1 VGVGADTD
9 ARLLHTL
16 IMPQLKSWATMQDVR
31 MPRVPRLSWLLAGL
45 VAGLAGLASSYFL
58 AMVLTVRDS
67 PVVAVSELVIRV
79 TPGVVV
85 EHAIALL
92 PHHDKPVLIATI
104 VVLLLLFF
112 AAAGWLAVRRWW
124 WPYVIFVVLGAVGVV
139 AVATEP
145 RPQPLD
151 YLPIGVGFGTWIV
164 VFGALRSM
172 LGRTPPSDAPA
183 GRGLPRRFVL
193 AAGLTAVAALVLG
206 AVGRSIGVGRRHV
219 EETRRLLRLPGV
231 TNRRPPDQARIG
243 ISGITPWQ
251 TPAET
256 FYQVDPAIAV
266 PTIEPREWSLRIHG
280 MVEKELSLTYQQL
293 LDRGLEQ
300 KWITLNCVSNPVGGP
315 LIGNAWWSG
324 VRLADLLAEAKPKS
338 GADAVKQTSQD
349 GWTCGTP
356 LEALTDDRGAMLAV
370 AMNGDPLPLEHGFPV
385 RTVVPGLYGYVS
397 ACKWVVDMEV
407 TRFADFTAY
416 WTKRGWGEKGPVKIG
431 SRIDVPRQDA
441 EVPAGRIDVAGMAW
455 HQHVGIDAV
464 EVSLDGGAWQQVR
477 VAPSPTPDTWVQWGG
492 SIEVEAGEH
501 LLRVR
506 ATSPGEDPQTGVVRE
521 VLPDGATGWHV
532 VQFRAM

>member
-1 VGVGADTD
+1 
-9 ARLLHTL
+9 
-16 IMPQLKSWATMQDVR
+16 MPY
-31 MPRVPRLSWLLAGL
+31 VPRLAWLLAGL
-45 VAGLAGLASSYFL
+45 VAGVAGLATSYFL
-58 AMVLTVRDS
+58 AMVLTIRDS

-92 PHHDKPVLIATI
+92 QHYDKPVLVTS
-104 VVLLLLFF
+104 VLVLLLFLF
-112 AAAGWLAVRRWW
+112 ALAGWLAARRWW
-124 WPYVIFVVLGAVGVV
+124 WPYVIFVVLGVVGVV
-139 AVATEP
+139 ATATQP
-145 RPQPLD
+145 RPETLD
-151 YLPIGVGFGTWIV
+151 FVPVGVGFATWIV
-164 VFGALRSM
+164 AFGILRS
-172 LGRTPPSDAPA
+172 LIRTPPRTAEPTND
-183 GRGLPRRFVL
+183 GLPRRFVIT
-193 AAGLTAVAALVLG
+193 AALTAVAAAVVG
-206 AVGRSIGVGRRHV
+206 GVGRSIGVGRRHV

-231 TNRRPPDQARIG
+231 TAKRPPAEARIG

-251 TPAET
+251 TPADA
-256 FYQVDPAIAV
+256 FYQIDTAIAV

-280 MVEKELSLTYQQL
+280 MVEKEITLTYQEL

-300 KWITLNCVSNPVGGP
+300 QWITLNCVSNPVGGP

-324 VRLADLLAEAKPKS
+324 VRLADLLAEAGPKP
-338 GADAVKQTSQD
+338 GADAVKQTSKD

-370 AMNGDPLPLEHGFPV
+370 AMNGSPLPLDHGFPV
-385 RTVVPGLYGYVS
+385 RTIVPGLYGYVS

-407 TRFADFTAY
+407 TRFSDFTAY

-441 EVPAGRIDVAGMAW
+441 EVQAGSIDVAGMAW

-464 EVSLDGGAWQQVR
+464 EISLDGGPWQQVR

-492 SIEVEAGEH
+492 TVDVEPGEH

-506 ATSPGEDPQTGVVRE
+506 ATSPGEEPQTGVVRD

>member
-1 VGVGADTD
+1 
-9 ARLLHTL
+9 
-16 IMPQLKSWATMQDVR
+16 MPQ
-31 MPRVPRLSWLLAGL
+31 VPRLAWVLAGM
-45 VAGLAGLASSYFL
+45 VAGLAGLATSYFL

-79 TPGVVV
+79 TPGTVV

-92 PHHDKPVLIATI
+92 QHHDKPVLIGTI
-104 VVLLLLFF
+104 LVLLFALFGL
-112 AAAGWLAVRRWW
+112 AGWLAARRWW
-124 WPYVIFVVLGAVGVV
+124 PPYVVFVVLGVIGLV
-139 AVATEP
+139 AVATQS
-145 RPQPLD
+145 RPEPLD
-151 YLPIGVGFGTWIV
+151 FLPIGVGFGTWILT
-164 VFGALRSM
+164 FGVLRPL
-172 LGRTPPSDAPA
+172 LGRTPSAGAPS
-183 GRGLPRRFVL
+183 GTELPRRFVL
-193 AAGLTAVAALVLG
+193 TAGVTTIAALTVG
-206 AVGRSIGVGRRHV
+206 VVGRTIGVGRRHV
-219 EETRRLLRLPGV
+219 EQTRRLLRLPGV
-231 TNRRPPDQARIG
+231 SNRRPPDQARIG
-243 ISGITPWQ
+243 ISGVTPWQ
-251 TPAET
+251 TPADD
-256 FYQVDPAIAV
+256 FYQIDTAIAV

-280 MVEKELSLTYQQL
+280 MVEREVTLTYQQL

-300 KWITLNCVSNPVGGP
+300 KWVTLNCVSNPVGGP

-324 VRLADLLAEAKPKS
+324 VSLADILAEAKPLP
-338 GADAVKQTSQD
+338 GADAVKQTSED

-370 AMNGDPLPLEHGFPV
+370 AMNGAPLPLDHGFPV
-385 RTVVPGLYGYVS
+385 RTLVPGLYGYVS

-416 WTKRGWGEKGPVKIG
+416 WTKRGWGERGPVKIG

-441 EVPAGRIDVAGMAW
+441 EVQAGRINVAGVAW
-455 HQHVGIDAV
+455 HQHVGVDAV

-477 VAPSPTPDTWVQWGG
+477 VAPAPTPDTWVQWGG
-492 SIEVEAGEH
+492 SVEVEPGDH

-506 ATSPGEDPQTGVVRE
+506 ATSPGEDPQTGVVRD